1 MGNLITIKK
10 FHKGE
15 TLDITFKSDYLSSE
29 YDCRFVLQGKSV
41 IAIPCEKL
49 TDGSFLLKRTSEQT
63 LEFAIG
69 KYKSYYKFYNTDVV
83 RVVEGAEIEILEDIL
98 APGLVY
104 ESEARRRLN
113 AIKKRI
119 DGEILEGVAAF
130 NVDGRSVNN
139 YTLTELV
146 SLEEKYQKI
155 VDSEGALDDL
165 RNGIKRSNKLSLGF
179 RI

>member
-1 MGNLITIKK
+1 MNNLIKIKK

-15 TLDITFKSDYLSSE
+15 TLDIIFKSDYLSNE

-49 TDGSFLLKRTSEQT
+49 PDGAFRLKRTSEQT
-63 LEFAIG
+63 LELVTG
-69 KYKSYYKFYNTDVV
+69 KYKVYYKFYNTDVV
-83 RVVEGAEIEILEDIL
+83 RVVESDEIEILEDIL
-98 APGLVY
+98 APGLIY

-119 DGEILEGVAAF
+119 DGEILDGVAAF

-139 YTLTELV
+139 FTLTELV
-146 SLEEKYQKI
+146 ALEDKYQKI
-155 VDSEGALDDL
+155 VDSEESLNDL
-165 RNGIKRSNKLSLGF
+165 RNGIKRNNKLELGF